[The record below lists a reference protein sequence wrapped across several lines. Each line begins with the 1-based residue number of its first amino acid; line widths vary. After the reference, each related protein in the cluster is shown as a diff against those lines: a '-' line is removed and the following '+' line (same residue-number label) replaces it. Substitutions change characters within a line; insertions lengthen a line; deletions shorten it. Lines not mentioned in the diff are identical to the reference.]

1 MKRKKRILIAPLDWG
16 IGHATRCIPI
26 IQQLVKKDF
35 DVLIAGEGRSL
46 SVLQQEFPNINTIYL
61 KGYNVEYSAK
71 DNMKMAII
79 SQIPKIIYHIKQE
92 HKKLKKIIEDY
103 KIDGI
108 ISDNRFG
115 LWHKKI
121 PSVFI
126 THQLEIQSS
135 ILQSKI
141 QELNY
146 KYINKFD
153 KCWILD
159 NKDHGLAGR
168 LSHPKNLPN
177 NTIYIGPISRF
188 KKQKEELKY
197 EVLALISGPEPQR
210 SILENILKEQILEY
224 NKSALI
230 ILGKPELNFKEKIN
244 NVEIISH
251 LESSKLNQVILQSKI
266 IICRSGYSSIMDL
279 AKLNKKVIFIPTKG
293 QTEQEYLAK
302 HFQEKGICNYANQ
315 SEFNLHTSLKEN
327 KNYSGFKNHSKNKI
341 NWKDLFS
348 IFLK

>member
-1 MKRKKRILIAPLDWG
+1 MKRKSRILIAPLDWG

-26 IQQLVKKDF
+26 IQQLIKKGF
-35 DVLIAGEGRSL
+35 EVLIAGEGRSL
-46 SVLQQEFPNINTIYL
+46 SILEQEFPNINTIYL

-71 DNMKMAII
+71 DNMKMTII
-79 SQIPKIIYHIKQE
+79 SQIPKIIYNIKQE
-92 HKKLKKIIEDY
+92 HIKIKKIIEDY

-115 LWHKKI
+115 LWNKKI

-141 QELNY
+141 QEINY

-159 NKDHGLAGR
+159 NKDHGLAGK

-188 KKQKEELKY
+188 KNYKEELKY
-197 EVLALISGPEPQR
+197 EILALISGPEPQR
-210 SILENILKEQILEY
+210 SILEDILKKQFLEY

-279 AKLNKKVIFIPTKG
+279 AKLNKKAIFIPTKG

-302 HFQEKGICNYANQ
+302 YFQEKGICNYTNQ
-315 SEFNLHTSLKEN
+315 SEFNLKTSLKKN
-327 KNYSGFKNHSKNKI
+327 KSYSGFKDYSKNKI
-341 NWKDLFS
+341 NWESLFS
-348 IFLK
+348 LFLK